1 MCQCLLHNGE
11 DWAGSVGIS
20 PGRENLELGTK
31 RSFRGGKHWP
41 WAGRVPDFCPW
52 QNPWGKKRRSG
63 ARPGGG
69 RGCCGSG
76 LAVPLTPVASHGHP
90 EAGEWAARERP
101 QGVSAACAGPPALA
115 PLQSGPA
122 CPPAARCMWRSLCT
136 RLPPPLTRPVSPALP
151 LAPASRFRP
160 VSLRLLSEGGVAQ
173 DSRRRVIFPGGLRRG
188 LKGYPLVAVQQPS
201 WEPLILWKERAGRGR
216 KGGPCLVCCSAPCPA
231 L

>member
-101 QGVSAACAGPPALA
+101 QGVSAACAGPAGPRPPAERPRVPSGCPLHVALA
-115 PLQSGPA
+115 VHAAASSPHPSRVPCAPLSPSIPLQAGFPAPAVRGGSGPGFSEKGHLS
-122 CPPAARCMWRSLCT
+122 RWSQE
-136 RLPPPLTRPVSPALP
+136 RPQGLP
-151 LAPASRFRP
+151 LGRCAAAILGTLDP
-160 VSLRLLSEGGVAQ
+160 VEG
-173 DSRRRVIFPGGLRRG
+173 
-188 LKGYPLVAVQQPS
+188 
-201 WEPLILWKERAGRGR
+201 
-216 KGGPCLVCCSAPCPA
+216 KGGQG
-231 L
+231 

>member
-1 MCQCLLHNGE
+1 MWVWPGCAFNSCGFSPFPNTL
-11 DWAGSVGIS
+11 SVAW
-20 PGRENLELGTK
+20 RTDTQ
-31 RSFRGGKHWP
+31 RQ
-41 WAGRVPDFCPW
+41 V
-52 QNPWGKKRRSG
+52 SG
-63 ARPGGG
+63 QLG
-69 RGCCGSG
+69 RG
-76 LAVPLTPVASHGHP
+76 L
-90 EAGEWAARERP
+90 R
-101 QGVSAACAGPPALA
+101 ACPPHVQAQPALA

-216 KGGPCLVCCSAPCPA
+216 KGRPCLVCCSAPCPA